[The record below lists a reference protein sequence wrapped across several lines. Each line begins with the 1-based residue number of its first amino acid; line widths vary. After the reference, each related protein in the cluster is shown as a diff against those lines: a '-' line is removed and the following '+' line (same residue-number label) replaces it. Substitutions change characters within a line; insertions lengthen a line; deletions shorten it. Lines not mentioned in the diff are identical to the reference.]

1 MGFFKE
7 GAAIVE
13 IDGKECFSAEDAD
26 GASLGLFSTVEAAL
40 GAQRIINIKKLSLRK
55 LESERAYYEGIIE
68 LWHGR
73 TRNFVATFDDGWVL
87 ARDSFEEQLN
97 QKAALKPY

>member
-1 MGFFKE
+1 MGFFEE

-13 IDGKECFSAEDAD
+13 IDGKECFSAKDAD
-26 GASLGLFSTVEAAL
+26 GASLGLFGTVEAAL
-40 GAQRIINIKKLSLRK
+40 GAQHVVNLKRLTLRM
-55 LESERAYYEGIIE
+55 LGSERACYDGCIE
-68 LWHGR
+68 FTDGR

-87 ARDSFEEQLN
+87 ARHSFEEQLN